1 MNNMLI
7 KNIKK
12 GERLNYTK
20 IYNVYLKYVTLFI
33 LKIKSILK
41 MEKNQLLTKMKAEGI
56 VAVVRAENKEQ
67 GEKVIEAI
75 VKGGIKFIEITM
87 TVPGAVDIIKDLA
100 NKYKDNPEIVIGA
113 GTVLDPET
121 ARMVILAGAEFVV
134 SPSLNP
140 ETVKLCNRYRIP
152 MMPGIMTVKE
162 AIEALE
168 LGVDLW
174 GVRTGNTF
182 GPSIISSLRGP
193 LPQAQFMPTGG
204 VSVDNVDKWLKAGAV
219 AVGTGS
225 NLTAGAKTGDYDA
238 VTKMAE
244 EFVAAVKAARA

>member
-1 MNNMLI
+1 
-7 KNIKK
+7 
-12 GERLNYTK
+12 
-20 IYNVYLKYVTLFI
+20 
-33 LKIKSILK
+33 
-41 MEKNQLLTKMKAEGI
+41 
-56 VAVVRAENKEQ
+56 
-67 GEKVIEAI
+67 
-75 VKGGIKFIEITM
+75 M
-87 TVPGAVDIIKDLA
+87 TVPGAVEIIKELVS
-100 NKYKDNPEIVIGA
+100 KYKENPEIIIGA

-162 AIEALE
+162 AVEALE
-168 LGVDLW
+168 LGVDVLK
-174 GVRTGNTF
+174 VFPGNAF
-182 GPSIISSLRGP
+182 GPSIISSLKGP

-225 NLTAGAKTGDYDA
+225 NLTAGAKTGDYEA
-238 VTKMAE
+238 VTKMAAD
-244 EFVAAVKAARA
+244 FVSAVKLARNN